1 VALKKPSEYFK
12 KDIPT
17 VSTPVQELVKGPELD
32 TFSDAFESFK
42 NNLSKIEV
50 LSEFS
55 ETLDNYRVN
64 VERVNHLSEKVEDI
78 QTEIQTLLSKEDLDR
93 AMMSQLIVVEQS
105 IRDVQSKVKGINE
118 KNILEIKS
126 DVTDLTETVNEFL
139 QTEVPKYKRLVV
151 DSELRT
157 RNKYEE
163 LELNVNET
171 LEGIGEFVDKK
182 YGELTET
189 LQGINEQSL
198 SVIIEDFKLL
208 DETVLKFKEE
218 DIPRYKGF
226 IVETER
232 KTESKLETFDQKL
245 NETVDDV
252 LDKINSVET
261 INSSKIKEVHNLQ
274 KRVDNEL
281 QNIEE
286 LTKKVTGLEV
296 EIIRNES
303 HIKSQSKYIENIQ
316 EEVRDVISK
325 LSIEQLEEKSHKLGE
340 KIKYLDE
347 VFEKFNEKEIL
358 TETLLVEPPSTDNED
373 SLTPLNKKFVTL
385 DQLQDHYRLFIN
397 RIQQQ
402 LSTLGGGGETRL
414 KYLDDIVGIATNA
427 SAYNDKYLK
436 YNHSIGKFEFS
447 DIKSDDDS
455 WIDGSY
461 GTYTNTNVGI
471 GTSVPQYDLD
481 VNGDINFEGSFYQN
495 GSLFVASRWT
505 AGAGTSIYRDSF
517 VGIGTTTP
525 QYDLDV
531 DGDINFTGTF
541 YQDGSQFVAS
551 RWTAG
556 TGNDIYRLNGDVGIG
571 TTNPQ
576 APLDVVGNI
585 KLTGELRGPSNFIID
600 PEAVGDNTG
609 AVRIKG
615 DLYVDGTQFIV
626 NSTTIELADFNV
638 GIATTVGTNVLLDG
652 AGIGI
657 GSINIRKTITWNNT
671 ASALTSSEDWNLVT
685 GKQYEI
691 GGTQVLSST
700 TIGSGVTNSS
710 LTSVG
715 TLTNLNV
722 AGIVTANDFNS
733 ASDIKLKE
741 NVSVIDDPL
750 DKIAQLEGVN
760 FQWKENGKKSLG
772 VIAQEVEKVLPELVS
787 GEESKT
793 VNYNGLIGLLIEC
806 VKEQQKEIE
815 ELKQLINK

>member
-1 VALKKPSEYFK
+1 MALKKPSEYFK

-232 KTESKLETFDQKL
+232 KTESKLETFEQKL

-261 INSSKIKEVHNLQ
+261 ISSSVEKQVTQKIKEVHNLQ
-274 KRVDNEL
+274 KRVNNEL
-281 QNIEE
+281 QNVEEQKEE
-286 LTKKVTGLEV
+286 LTRKVTGLEV

-325 LSIEQLEEKSHKLGE
+325 LNIEQLEEKNYELG
-340 KIKYLDE
+340 KKVKYLEE
-347 VFEKFNEKEIL
+347 VFEKFNSETL
-358 TETLLVEPPSTDNED
+358 TEGLLNEPPEVKNED
-373 SLTPLNKKFVTL
+373 PLTPLNKNFVTL

-481 VNGDINFEGSFYQN
+481 VN
-495 GSLFVASRWT
+495 
-505 AGAGTSIYRDSF
+505 
-517 VGIGTTTP
+517 
-525 QYDLDV
+525 
-531 DGDINFTGTF
+531 GDINFTGTF

>member
-1 VALKKPSEYFK
+1 
-12 KDIPT
+12 
-17 VSTPVQELVKGPELD
+17 
-32 TFSDAFESFK
+32 
-42 NNLSKIEV
+42 
-50 LSEFS
+50 
-55 ETLDNYRVN
+55 
-64 VERVNHLSEKVEDI
+64 
-78 QTEIQTLLSKEDLDR
+78 
-93 AMMSQLIVVEQS
+93 M
-105 IRDVQSKVKGINE
+105 
-118 KNILEIKS
+118 
-126 DVTDLTETVNEFL
+126 
-139 QTEVPKYKRLVV
+139 
-151 DSELRT
+151 
-157 RNKYEE
+157 
-163 LELNVNET
+163 
-171 LEGIGEFVDKK
+171 
-182 YGELTET
+182 
-189 LQGINEQSL
+189 
-198 SVIIEDFKLL
+198 
-208 DETVLKFKEE
+208 
-218 DIPRYKGF
+218 
-226 IVETER
+226 
-232 KTESKLETFDQKL
+232 
-245 NETVDDV
+245 
-252 LDKINSVET
+252 
-261 INSSKIKEVHNLQ
+261 
-274 KRVDNEL
+274 
-281 QNIEE
+281 
-286 LTKKVTGLEV
+286 
-296 EIIRNES
+296 
-303 HIKSQSKYIENIQ
+303 
-316 EEVRDVISK
+316 
-325 LSIEQLEEKSHKLGE
+325 
-340 KIKYLDE
+340 
-347 VFEKFNEKEIL
+347 
-358 TETLLVEPPSTDNED
+358 
-373 SLTPLNKKFVTL
+373 
-385 DQLQDHYRLFIN
+385 
-397 RIQQQ
+397 
-402 LSTLGGGGETRL
+402 
-414 KYLDDIVGIATNA
+414 
-427 SAYNDKYLK
+427 
-436 YNHSIGKFEFS
+436 
-447 DIKSDDDS
+447 
-455 WIDGSY
+455 
-461 GTYTNTNVGI
+461 
-471 GTSVPQYDLD
+471 
-481 VNGDINFEGSFYQN
+481 
-495 GSLFVASRWT
+495 
-505 AGAGTSIYRDSF
+505 
-517 VGIGTTTP
+517 
-525 QYDLDV
+525 
-531 DGDINFTGTF
+531 
-541 YQDGSQFVAS
+541 
-551 RWTAG
+551 
-556 TGNDIYRLNGDVGIG
+556 NGDVGIG